1 MIRVL
6 TLAAVLFTP
15 VLILAQEREAA
26 APGSYENPIELPFA
40 AQKCVLPVA
49 PPPSQETTY
58 DALISG
64 RERMKAFQ
72 QKIVTYRKCLDS
84 TRNDEGLT
92 TGNDLALTNAYN
104 YSVEMEERVAE
115 NFNKAVREYNAS
127 IKKD

>member
-6 TLAAVLFTP
+6 ALAAILFAP
-15 VLILAQEREAA
+15 VLVLAQEGDTT
-26 APGSYENPIELPFA
+26 APGTSENPIELPFA
-40 AQKCVLPVA
+40 AMRCVLPVA
-49 PPPSQETTY
+49 PSPLEEKTY
-58 DALISG
+58 DALLTG

-72 QKIVTYRKCLDS
+72 QKVGAYRKCLDS

-115 NFNKAVREYNAS
+115 NFNQAVRTYNAS